1 MLPLRCGRCG
11 QKDSGASGP
20 RAWAASQWPP
30 RATSVCVSASHSRG
44 HCPHMAWHCRPTG
57 PRRLGVSGPA
67 CVQAWTP
74 DTRAAGAAASA
85 HLSWTVTPR
94 VGAVLRVGA
103 PGSRAGARPAGHR
116 SHLPA
121 AGLTSIPTWTACA
134 QSCLLGLGVGLPE
147 DRAPWTVC
155 RAPAAAQ
162 GPRCRGPAG
171 TLWLQRGGDVHVR
184 SGGGVSGAACSFTPS
199 RPWSCRGPCGG
210 LTRRG
215 RCAPG
220 RPPHSPSRGLA
231 IGRAVTAPR
240 KEQWVSLARPRSPG
254 RTASLSQEPWAAQP
268 RVAGT
273 VRGRGRGTASAHV
286 CAAPRGRRV
295 ASATPRR
302 SPQPAGQPQCPW
314 LGEGEQ
320 SGQSR
325 AEGHCAIARDE
336 GPSPARPGRTSQ
348 TRSAREADAEGRAR
362 FRGKPMLAAGA
373 RALGR
378 EVSLCRALSSYRLR

>member
-1 MLPLRCGRCG
+1 M
-11 QKDSGASGP
+11 
-20 RAWAASQWPP
+20 
-30 RATSVCVSASHSRG
+30 
-44 HCPHMAWHCRPTG
+44 
-57 PRRLGVSGPA
+57 
-67 CVQAWTP
+67 
-74 DTRAAGAAASA
+74 
-85 HLSWTVTPR
+85 
-94 VGAVLRVGA
+94 
-103 PGSRAGARPAGHR
+103 PGSRRDFV
-116 SHLPA
+116 
-121 AGLTSIPTWTACA
+121 TA
-134 QSCLLGLGVGLPE
+134 
-147 DRAPWTVC
+147 
-155 RAPAAAQ
+155 
-162 GPRCRGPAG
+162 
-171 TLWLQRGGDVHVR
+171 GDVHVR

-325 AEGHCAIARDE
+325 AEGHCAITRDE

>member
-1 MLPLRCGRCG
+1 
-11 QKDSGASGP
+11 
-20 RAWAASQWPP
+20 
-30 RATSVCVSASHSRG
+30 
-44 HCPHMAWHCRPTG
+44 MAWHCRPTG

-116 SHLPA
+116 SRLPA

-134 QSCLLGLGVGLPE
+134 QSCLLGLGWG
-147 DRAPWTVC
+147 C
-155 RAPAAAQ
+155 RRT
-162 GPRCRGPAG
+162 GPP
-171 TLWLQRGGDVHVR
+171 
-184 SGGGVSGAACSFTPS
+184 
-199 RPWSCRGPCGG
+199 
-210 LTRRG
+210 G
-215 RCAPG
+215 RCAEPPPRPRALDAG
-220 RPPHSPSRGLA
+220 VPQGLCGCSAEATCTSGLVEGSVGPQLHSLPALELPWSVWGPNAAWVLCARAPPHSPSRGLA

-378 EVSLCRALSSYRLR
+378 EVSLCRALSSYQLR